1 MAGPFDYRSVQ
12 GPEQVETNLP
22 DNGGVARANA
32 LAETFKTFSGVASSV
47 HDQITSHAGAIAGA
61 AAGAT
66 GSPNYREGIERFT
79 AYSRAYNHAAT
90 GAYAV
95 QAEATAEDDAAR
107 LRVQANNDPSAFRTT
122 YSAVRDAVVKNAP
135 PEAQGM
141 LTELYNRHL
150 AAGIAAVSGS
160 QAEEIH
166 QTQKATYDMG
176 VQRAITRVSTLQ
188 GSANPQDQLQ
198 GDDEHAKL
206 SALITGGVNA
216 GIYSEAEAQAMQ
228 INAARSITSQVFE
241 TQVDRELGRMSQSS
255 IVSGGQ
261 ADSGDVV
268 KLLDNFRAMH
278 EKNSADTN
286 NPQILSEPE
295 FNQLMGNAKQKL
307 QQENLLEQYNR
318 RTAKSAEELKLEN
331 GDRTITVAMATPNAD
346 PSILRTMVQDMVHTG
361 DLKPEVG
368 RAVLNSIQR
377 GPDAPVNKQGM
388 FNAEND
394 PARFDW
400 KAADIAAKVNRGE
413 INWGQ
418 AIELTQKIEAQRQ
431 GWEGH
436 AAIKD
441 ARAAVTAALK
451 LPPGITFETATD
463 EQKKSMTTAQ
473 VMLTQELNKLPV
485 DKRDG
490 EAPRI
495 ASNVSLE
502 IQAKDVEAKAAIYAR
517 QRVYLEKTYAP
528 GGSSFK
534 SDADYESRKK
544 QLDEAAKAAADQA
557 VQLRKGIK

>member
-1 MAGPFDYRSVQ
+1 MAGPFDYRDVQ
-12 GPEQVETNLP
+12 APTQVETNLP
-22 DNGGVARANA
+22 GSGAAERAQQ
-32 LAETFKTFSGVASSV
+32 LAATFKQFSGDAQDVA
-47 HDQITSHAGAIAGA
+47 DKINTSAGAIAGA

-66 GSPNYREGIERFT
+66 GNPNYREGLERFT

-95 QAEATAEDDAAR
+95 QAEAAAEDDAAR
-107 LRVQANNDPSAFRTT
+107 LRVQANNDPNTFRTT
-122 YSAVRDAVVKNAP
+122 YAAVRDAVVKNAP

-141 LTELYNRHL
+141 LAELYNRHL
-150 AAGIAAVSGS
+150 AAGIAAVSGA

-176 VQRAITRVSTLQ
+176 VQRAITRVATLQ
-188 GSANPQDQLQ
+188 GSSNPQDQLQ

-216 GIYSEAEAQAMQ
+216 GMYSPAEGAAMQ
-228 INAARSITSQVFE
+228 VNAARAITSQVFE

-255 IVSGGQ
+255 MVSGGQ

-286 NPQILSEPE
+286 QPQILSEPE
-295 FNQLMGNAKQKL
+295 FNQLMSNAKQKL

-318 RTAKSAEELKLEN
+318 RSSKSAEELKLEN

-346 PSILRTMVQDMVHTG
+346 PTILRTMVQDMVHTG

-368 RAVLNSIQR
+368 RAVLSSLQR
-377 GPDAPVNKQGM
+377 GADAAPNKEGL
-388 FNAEND
+388 FRALND

-400 KAADIAAKVNRGE
+400 KPADIAAKVNIGE
-413 INWGQ
+413 MNWQQ
-418 AIELTQKIEAQRQ
+418 ALELTQKIETQRQ

-441 ARAAVTAALK
+441 ARASVTASLK
-451 LPPGITFETATD
+451 LPPGITFETASD
-463 EQKKSMTTAQ
+463 EQKKAITNAQ
-473 VMLTQELNKLPV
+473 VELTKQLNALPV

-490 EAPRI
+490 EASRI
-495 ASNVSLE
+495 ASNVALE
-502 IQAKDVEAKAAIYAR
+502 IQAREADAKTAVYAR
-517 QRVYLEKTYAP
+517 QRGYLDKTYGP
-528 GGSSFK
+528 GGSSFR
-534 SDADYESRKK
+534 SDADYAARKA
-544 QLDEAAKAAADQA
+544 QLDASVKAAQDQA